1 MRPDPDARSEPPA
14 AQPRG
19 TPQPALPAGTQTT
32 ASPAGTQVPGSPAGT
47 QVPVVPIAPV
57 APGPPG
63 VPPAEV
69 EPRYGWVV
77 VAACFT
83 ALALIFG
90 LSYSF
95 AAFFEPFA
103 AEFGAGRAE
112 VSLVFGLSGLLYFV
126 LGAFAGMLADRHG
139 PAPVAA
145 AGMLCIAA
153 ALAAGSLAQSLF
165 QLTLAW
171 GLGLGVGIALVYTP
185 SIGCVQPWF
194 TRRRGLA
201 AGIASA
207 GIGAGTLVLPLL
219 AAAAV
224 AALQWRGAMQLLAL
238 AVLVLGL
245 AAALLL
251 RRAPA
256 ARRVAG
262 GQVAGVPLGVA
273 LRSRNFMWLYA
284 MCLLGA
290 PAMFVPF
297 AHLSAA
303 ARDIGVS
310 EAQAVGLVGLI
321 GIGSLS
327 GRFVIGGLADRW
339 GRGPTLA
346 AVMASLGL
354 SMALWLA
361 ADGYAA
367 LALFALWMGL
377 SYGGAVSLMPALCMD
392 LFGARAVSSI
402 IGTLYTGAALGNLG
416 GPWVAGRVF
425 DATGSY
431 APVVAACG
439 VLALVAAAA
448 ALAAIRTPPPAAL
461 PVAGPRAS

>member
-14 AQPRG
+14 APPWG
-19 TPQPALPAGTQTT
+19 TPQPASPAATQVPASPAATQVP
-32 ASPAGTQVPGSPAGT
+32 ASPAGTQT
-47 QVPVVPIAPV
+47 PVVPVAP

-273 LRSRNFMWLYA
+273 LRSRNFLWLYA

-439 VLALVAAAA
+439 VLALVAAVA
-448 ALAAIRTPPPAAL
+448 ALAAIRTPPPLAP